1 MARFSKLFLG
11 GILGA
16 GLALLLAPKTGRELR
31 GMLMGRMRP
40 ALPPA
45 AEEYPPAPE
54 AMPAADLQT
63 RIEETRRQIEA
74 QLARTAPPETV
85 TVVEAES
92 VTAAVE
98 AAPAEA
104 EEAKAVEVPAEAE
117 EAAVEEAVEEEIVEE
132 ETAVEEAA
140 GEEAIEAEPAVAAEE
155 AAVAEEEAA
164 AETAAAGGEADEFP
178 TLKTPATGEPTL
190 EEPPAETAEEAG
202 EEAAEAE
209 PSRPEPSR
217 FDQDEMRRRI
227 DETRARLKA
236 KAFDAMVSGETFIE
250 PEEGRQAEGS
260 EQSGSYG
267 LEEDVEK
274 QIDEELREEP

>member
-45 AEEYPPAPE
+45 AEEYPPGPE

-104 EEAKAVEVPAEAE
+104 EEAEAVEAPAPAE
-117 EAAVEEAVEEEIVEE
+117 EAVVEEAAEEEIVEE
-132 ETAVEEAA
+132 EAAV
-140 GEEAIEAEPAVAAEE
+140 EEAIEAEPAAAAEE

-164 AETAAAGGEADEFP
+164 GETKAPGGEADEFP
-178 TLKTPATGEPTL
+178 TLKTPAAGEPTL
-190 EEPPAETAEEAG
+190 EEPPAEAAEEAG
-202 EEAAEAE
+202 EEATEAE

-250 PEEGRQAEGS
+250 PEEGRKAEGS
-260 EQSGSYG
+260 EQPGSFG

>member
-45 AEEYPPAPE
+45 AEEYPPGPE

-104 EEAKAVEVPAEAE
+104 EEA
-117 EAAVEEAVEEEIVEE
+117 VEEEIVEE
-132 ETAVEEAA
+132 EAAVAEAA
-140 GEEAIEAEPAVAAEE
+140 GEESIEAEPAAAAEE
-155 AAVAEEEAA
+155 AAGAEEEAA